1 MSANE
6 EGEEDIAVTVIREA
20 VTPADFA
27 LAGELF
33 REYAASLDFEL
44 DFQDFEDEL
53 ANLPG
58 SYARPSGCVLL
69 AEVEGERAGC
79 VALRPF
85 SDGVCE
91 MKRLYVRREFR
102 GRGIGFL
109 LAERVIEQARRAG
122 YSRMRLDTI
131 STMSSAN
138 SLYQSLGFAEITQYR
153 PNPITGARYF
163 ELDLA
168 GTPSE

>member
-1 MSANE
+1 MPEEPESAWSE
-6 EGEEDIAVTVIREA
+6 IGTVIREA
-20 VTPADFA
+20 VTPDDFA
-27 LAGELF
+27 LAGALF
-33 REYAASLDFEL
+33 REYAGSLGFEL
-44 DFQDFEDEL
+44 DFQDFEEEL

-58 SYARPSGCVLL
+58 SYASPSGCVLL
-69 AEVEGERAGC
+69 AEVSGECAGC

-91 MKRLYVRREFR
+91 MKRLYVRVAFR
-102 GRGIGFL
+102 RRGIGGVL
-109 LAERVIEQARRAG
+109 ARSAIARAERIG
-122 YSRMRLDTI
+122 YTHMRLDTI

-138 SLYQSLGFAEITQYR
+138 SLYHSLGFAEIPQYR
-153 PNPITGARYF
+153 PNPIPGARYF

>member
-1 MSANE
+1 MN
-6 EGEEDIAVTVIREA
+6 VIREA
-20 VTPADFA
+20 VTPGDFA

-53 ANLPG
+53 TNLPG

-69 AEVEGERAGC
+69 AEVDGEHAGC

-91 MKRLYVRREFR
+91 MKRLYVRRGFR
-102 GRGIGFL
+102 GRGIGRM
-109 LAERVIEQARRAG
+109 LAERVIELARRAG
-122 YSRMRLDTI
+122 DRRMRLDTI

-138 SLYQSLGFAEITQYR
+138 SLYHSLGFAEIPQYR

-168 GTPSE
+168 GTSNA